1 MRRLHAPLEFG
12 SVQNGYYYT
21 DPSYRLGY
29 FPTTEGE
36 LVALLVAAQVMD
48 QYRGTPFEQDLR
60 KALAKISEILPATIE
75 VPLDALTGCLSVL
88 PRVQTT
94 YDPEIFRVLVTAVRQ
109 SRQLSMVYWT
119 AGRNETQRRTFDPYD
134 LVLAPDDDWC
144 LIGHCHLRN
153 DIRLFKVQR
162 VRSAVETGKCFCRPA
177 GFRARDYM
185 AESFGTI
192 RGEGEGDFHV
202 VLRFTRAYAGRIA
215 EKQWHAG
222 QVVEPQP
229 DGSLILRLH
238 VNDLRLIKRWV
249 MYRAAECEVLEPEE
263 LIAMVVSDLK
273 AVGRIYRR
281 ARTR

>member
-1 MRRLHAPLEFG
+1 MRRLHAPLEFD

-48 QYRGTPFEQDLR
+48 QYRETPFEQDLR

-119 AGRNETQRRTFDPYD
+119 AGRNEIQKQTFDPYD

-192 RGEGEGDFHV
+192 RGEGDFHV

>member
-1 MRRLHAPLEFG
+1 M
-12 SVQNGYYYT
+12 
-21 DPSYRLGY
+21 
-29 FPTTEGE
+29 
-36 LVALLVAAQVMD
+36 VAAQVMD

-60 KALAKISEILPATIE
+60 KALVKISEILPATIE
-75 VPLDALTGCLSVL
+75 VPLDVLTGCLSVL
-88 PRVQTT
+88 PREVQTT
-94 YDPEIFRVLVTAVRQ
+94 YDPDIFRVLVTAVRQ

-119 AGRNETQRRTFDPYD
+119 AGRNETQKRTFDPYD

-162 VRSAVETGKCFCRPA
+162 CAGRWRRVMLRRPA

-192 RGEGEGDFHV
+192 RGDGDFHV
-202 VLRFTRAYAGRIA
+202 ALGFTQAYAGLIA

-229 DGSLILRLH
+229 DGTLILRLH
-238 VNDLRLIKRWV
+238 VNDLRLIKRRV
-249 MYRAAECEVLEPEE
+249 MFWGVIRCRRNP
-263 LIAMVVSDLK
+263 VS
-273 AVGRIYRR
+273 A
-281 ARTR
+281 